1 MSEPQPLRA
10 PELFTRDYVPD
21 EPPRRRWR
29 PWRWLLGLFVVL
41 LLAPPAVVAALRW
54 LAPPTTAFMLQSPV
68 QPVDYVWVPAARHPP
83 TLRDAV
89 IAAED
94 QKFYAHHGFDFEAIG
109 KALEHNQRS
118 RRKRGAS
125 TVSQQVAKN
134 LFTWPSRSWLRK
146 GVEASFTVL
155 IELSWPK
162 ERILET
168 YLNIAEFGPGT
179 FGVEAAARKF
189 FDKSAQELSPAE
201 SARLAAVL
209 PNPRKWSARH
219 PGPYVQARTDWIL
232 AQIGYGP
239 RPLPEPE
246 PGPEDEL
253 EGELEDELEPE
264 TPMEPLPGEP
274 PLTEPVPGEPP
285 LTEPLPNEP
294 PFTEPLPNEPDEPQF
309 DRPVEGEP
317 APADAEADPYADP
330 SAPETS
336 AEPAPDQAPGA
347 TGAPD
352 PEPPP
357 PP

>member
-1 MSEPQPLRA
+1 MSDPQPLRA
-10 PELFTRDYVPD
+10 PELFTRDYAPD
-21 EPPRRRWR
+21 QPPRRRWR
-29 PWRWLLGLFVVL
+29 PWRWLLGLL
-41 LLAPPAVVAALRW
+41 LLLALAPPAAVVALRW
-54 LAPPTTAFMLQSPV
+54 LPPPTTAFMLHSPV
-68 QPVDYVWVPAARHPP
+68 QPVDYVWVPGARHPR

-94 QKFYAHHGFDFEAIG
+94 QKFYDHHGFDFEAIG
-109 KALEHNQRS
+109 KALEHNQTS

-125 TVSQQVAKN
+125 TISQQVAKN
-134 LFTWPSRSWLRK
+134 LFMWPSRSYLRK

-155 IELSWPK
+155 IELAWPK

-219 PGPYVQARTDWIL
+219 PGPYVQARVDWIL

-246 PGPEDEL
+246 PGPEDQ
-253 EGELEDELEPE
+253 LEDGFEGGLEIEPE
-264 TPMEPLPGEP
+264 PEWAPQPLPGEP

-285 LTEPLPNEP
+285 VAEPVPGEPGEPAEPQSEP
-294 PFTEPLPNEPDEPQF
+294 PAES
-309 DRPVEGEP
+309 EP
-317 APADAEADPYADP
+317 APADAGADPYADPYADP
-330 SAPETS
+330 SADPS
-336 AEPAPDQAPGA
+336 AEPAPDQAPGE